1 MFERYHLYPAVAMM
15 KLKLTLYHISIRMKR
30 FLNYTVPKMIQLNFL
45 KNVTIYLFKYF
56 VSHIMTYI
64 SILQNKSEF
73 LVLYNFTKCFSGTR
87 VNQIVII
94 NIWMVNFLIFSIC
107 YFRLGKKERMIM
119 DNNIFKIVTLPDN
132 LVLI

>member
-1 MFERYHLYPAVAMM
+1 
-15 KLKLTLYHISIRMKR
+15 
-30 FLNYTVPKMIQLNFL
+30 
-45 KNVTIYLFKYF
+45 
-56 VSHIMTYI
+56 MTYI

-73 LVLYNFTKCFSGTR
+73 LVLHNFTKCFSGTR

-107 YFRLGKKERMIM
+107 YFRLGKKERMII

>member
-1 MFERYHLYPAVAMM
+1 MFERYYLYPAVAMM

-30 FLNYTVPKMIQLNFL
+30 FLNQTVPKMIQLNFL

-73 LVLYNFTKCFSGTR
+73 LVLHNFTKCFSGTR

-107 YFRLGKKERMIM
+107 YFRLGKKERMII

>member
-1 MFERYHLYPAVAMM
+1 MFERYYLYPAVAMM

-73 LVLYNFTKCFSGTR
+73 LVLNNFTKCFSGTR

-107 YFRLGKKERMIM
+107 YFRLGKKERMII

>member
-1 MFERYHLYPAVAMM
+1 MFERYYLYPAVAMM

-73 LVLYNFTKCFSGTR
+73 LVLHNFTKCFSGTR

-107 YFRLGKKERMIM
+107 YFRLGKKERMII
-119 DNNIFKIVTLPDN
+119 DNNIFKTIILFALYDS
-132 LVLI
+132 

>member
-1 MFERYHLYPAVAMM
+1 MFERYYLYPAVAMM
-15 KLKLTLYHISIRMKR
+15 KLKLTLNHISIRMKR

-73 LVLYNFTKCFSGTR
+73 LVLHNFTKCFSGTR

-107 YFRLGKKERMIM
+107 YFRLGKKERMII

>member
-1 MFERYHLYPAVAMM
+1 MFERYYLYPAVAMM

-107 YFRLGKKERMIM
+107 YFRLGKKERMII